1 MTDMHPIFM
10 ARGPDFVNKSE
21 PLEPFPNVD
30 LYPLCCH
37 LLQIEPAP
45 NNGSLTIVKTY
56 LGKILDLQAKL
67 LIYNRVNRTFSS
79 TNGFGPTNRH
89 GCLIWRVHHWRRDL
103 CYLFRILEVATSNPY
118 KRSLWPDKCPLRG
131 PLNLA
136 LFRNCTF
143 FCPAKNSGLLPYLLL
158 L

>member
-1 MTDMHPIFM
+1 MGHTSRYNNWKRTFETFAQGQHGWRPDVSDMHPIFM

-56 LGKILDLQAKL
+56 LGKS
-67 LIYNRVNRTFSS
+67 F
-79 TNGFGPTNRH
+79 
-89 GCLIWRVHHWRRDL
+89 
-103 CYLFRILEVATSNPY
+103 
-118 KRSLWPDKCPLRG
+118 
-131 PLNLA
+131 
-136 LFRNCTF
+136 
-143 FCPAKNSGLLPYLLL
+143 
-158 L
+158 